1 MKAALP
7 FVFAIGLVACGPVS
21 LAGDLS
27 NAGAMAESQVQQG
40 KFLEALATL
49 SEAQDKV
56 WRQSPLLF
64 RKAVFVAG
72 DPAGFGIYELRE
84 GNSFRRSETL
94 VVYAEPV
101 GFGYKQDGTISEVN
115 LLLDFE
121 VKSKD
126 GRVIG
131 GQKGFANPQLRSRV
145 QNREFFVKV
154 TYDFSGIPAGEYEV
168 TTAVNDKTSGKSGSF
183 TLPFTLTD

>member
-1 MKAALP
+1 ML
-7 FVFAIGLVACGPVS
+7 IG
-21 LAGDLS
+21 
-27 NAGAMAESQVQQG
+27 
-40 KFLEALATL
+40 
-49 SEAQDKV
+49 
-56 WRQSPLLF
+56 
-64 RKAVFVAG
+64 
-72 DPAGFGIYELRE
+72 
-84 GNSFRRSETL
+84 ETL

-101 GFGYKQDGTISEVN
+101 GFGYKQDGTISEVD